1 MKNNSY
7 HLFITSDINS
17 FGKSFTITS
26 IFIYSIISVIIIFC
40 FFALFGFASFF
51 FTNTSSSLNK
61 GTSVNTIINFDSL
74 TFYQD
79 PVQRN
84 KKDIF
89 ETSFITNK
97 FSKNHKAIDINGVS
111 GTKIYSPMPGRVFF
125 SGYDKKLG
133 NLLIISHNNGY
144 LTKYMHNKKNFI
156 STNDIVNIKKPIAE
170 IGNSGSL
177 VKNEGIH
184 LHFELWKD
192 GEALDPIKYIN
203 KIKLIDSDSVILL
216 NNN

>member
-26 IFIYSIISVIIIFC
+26 IFIYSISLVIVIF
-40 FFALFGFASFF
+40 FFLALFGFISFF
-51 FTNTSSSLNK
+51 FSDTSSSTNK
-61 GTSVNTIINFDSL
+61 DILVNTSFKSDSL

-79 PVQRN
+79 PIKMN

-97 FSKNHKAIDINGVS
+97 FSENHNAIDINGVP

-156 STNDIVNIKKPIAE
+156 STNDIIDINKPIAE

-177 VKNEGIH
+177 VKNEGVH

-192 GEALDPIKYIN
+192 GEALDPIKYI
-203 KIKLIDSDSVILL
+203 KQIKLIDSDSVIVL